1 MDLFAD
7 LLSRVTLPIVALIA
21 AGRMLQPRL
30 KLDVGSLNRL
40 QVMVVMPAFLLHSL
54 STARQPIAAVWPT
67 VTFMGVQF
75 ALLMAL
81 GWLAAVVFRLSREY
95 RAILAL
101 ATVYANVGFFGMAL
115 VQLAFPADFILQQSV
130 VTSLMTMLIVSAGV
144 WMLAPD
150 GGSAGPF
157 GRLRQAFETP
167 VIPAVVVGLA
177 LRGLEIEPP
186 PVLSMPIK
194 MLGSIFTPLALYTLG
209 AQLAESGEGRI
220 APLPMALVL
229 MLKLVA
235 APALTWGLA
244 ILMGVPRDLTGLY
257 VAGAATPVGVLLGIY
272 CAEYGRHPRFMASA
286 ILYSTILSPIVV
298 TGWILLTRLY

>member
-1 MDLFAD
+1 MDLFLD
-7 LLSRVTLPIVALIA
+7 LLGRGTLPIVALIA
-21 AGRMLQPRL
+21 AGRVLQPRL
-30 KLDVGSLNRL
+30 KLDVASLNRL

-54 STARQPIAAVWPT
+54 SSARQPISAVWPT
-67 VTFMGVQF
+67 VSFMAVQF
-75 ALLMAL
+75 ALLIAL

-115 VQLAFPADFILQQSV
+115 VQLAFPPDFILQQSV
-130 VTSLMTMLIVSAGV
+130 VTSLMTMLIVSVGV
-144 WMLAPD
+144 WMLAPA
-150 GGSAGPF
+150 GVGAGPLR
-157 GRLRQAFETP
+157 RLGQAFVTP
-167 VIPAVVVGLA
+167 GLPALVFGLA
-177 LRGLEIEPP
+177 LRGMEIELP
-186 PVLSMPIK
+186 PVLSTPIK

-229 MLKLVA
+229 VLKLVA

-244 ILMGVPRDLTGLY
+244 ILLGVPKDLTGLY

-286 ILYSTILSPIVV
+286 ILYSTILSPVVV